1 MDVLNKTQSHLHPS
15 CDEMMEPVA
24 PVLPSSSGLVQRAH
38 DASDMRA
45 AGYQKCAK
53 FAEQPNQ
60 LLEKHEACMCATQ
73 QWVSSAGPQVG
84 PTQATCS
91 YSTIGFELHGL
102 KISCQSLFTCNWVSG
117 PAMACKLLRIVV
129 NISHLPSGIVPFHR
143 T

>member
-1 MDVLNKTQSHLHPS
+1 
-15 CDEMMEPVA
+15 MEPVA

-38 DASDMRA
+38 DASDMCS

-102 KISCQSLFTCNWVSG
+102 KISCQSLFTCTSKCLVNLFGVIPDFTWH
-117 PAMACKLLRIVV
+117 LLKFSKCQQFGQEYWLYTRADQ
-129 NISHLPSGIVPFHR
+129 L
-143 T
+143 